1 MFVCKDEN
9 KRKRDQERNLF
20 TTTQPCYSYSIYS
33 TKGADFEERIVGPGT
48 DLFFTF
54 VISIQLTVSEVCC

>member
-48 DLFFTF
+48 SLLSSFQY
-54 VISIQLTVSEVCC
+54 S

>member
-20 TTTQPCYSYSIYS
+20 TTTQQPCYSYSIYS

-48 DLFFTF
+48 SLLSSFQY
-54 VISIQLTVSEVCC
+54 S